1 MIVQTYK
8 IRDIG
13 KVISGYA
20 FKSKDFISKAKEND
34 IPVIKIKNIGSGKL
48 NLENISFVSNKFLEM
63 DEKYHINKGDIL
75 ISLTGSHVN
84 QPNSVVG
91 RIAKS
96 QYDKTFLLN
105 QRAGKVM
112 VDSNSGICDRSYLY
126 YYISSENFKKKIIN
140 LAHGAANQA
149 NVSPKDIENI
159 IVELPNI
166 IQQKK
171 IAKILSAYD
180 DLIENNLKRIKLL
193 EESADLIYKEW
204 FVNFRFPGHEKC
216 EFIDEIPEKW
226 EKINL
231 YDISEVKMG
240 YAFKSNDFNEEELGT
255 PAIRIRDIPNQTTK
269 TYTTQKADEDYIV
282 KRGDILIGMDGAFYN
297 DVWGGEEGYLV
308 QRVCR
313 LRANDPKYHGYLWQA
328 IKEPINYYEKTIIG
342 ATVAHLGAKHLK
354 EIYILKTSRE
364 FELNLEVFNNLYKK
378 KVNLLQ
384 QNQKLKEARDILIPK
399 LIMGEIEV

>member
-1 MIVQTYK
+1 MISRSFTDYIEVNPK
-8 IRDIG
+8 IVLEKDKEYPFIEMSNVGIFQREPENIDVKKFGSGTKFEKGDTVVARIEPCLQNG
-13 KVISGYA
+13 KGFFIKDFEVGFGSTE
-20 FKSKDFISKAKEND
+20 FLVFRSKDESK
-34 IPVIKIKNIGSGKL
+34 L
-48 NLENISFVSNKFLEM
+48 
-63 DEKYHINKGDIL
+63 
-75 ISLTGSHVN
+75 
-84 QPNSVVG
+84 
-91 RIAKS
+91 
-96 QYDKTFLLN
+96 DK
-105 QRAGKVM
+105 V
-112 VDSNSGICDRSYLY
+112 YLY
-126 YYISSENFKKKIIN
+126 YLMQDKYIRENMIRSMTGATGRQRVNNKVFDNIKINIPN
-140 LAHGAANQA
+140 LD
-149 NVSPKDIENI
+149 K
-159 IVELPNI
+159 
-166 IQQKK
+166 QKK
-171 IAKILSAYD
+171 IAGILKLYD
-180 DLIENNLKRIKLL
+180 DLIENNLQRINLL
-193 EESADLIYKEW
+193 EESAELIYKEW
-204 FVNFRFPGHEKC
+204 FVNFRFPGYEKC
-216 EFIDEIPEKW
+216 EFVDGIPQNW

-328 IKEPINYYEKTIIG
+328 IKEPINYYEKTITG